1 MHCSFVYVSAVFQV
15 FSLSP
20 TERFSS
26 NTAMFLLTLPAL
38 KHLPQFEDN
47 QDNKKIDHIYAF
59 GMG

>member
-1 MHCSFVYVSAVFQV
+1 MHCSFVCVSAVFQV

-38 KHLPQFEDN
+38 KQLPKFKNN
-47 QDNKKIDHIYAF
+47 QDNKKIDHIHAF
-59 GMG
+59 GIG